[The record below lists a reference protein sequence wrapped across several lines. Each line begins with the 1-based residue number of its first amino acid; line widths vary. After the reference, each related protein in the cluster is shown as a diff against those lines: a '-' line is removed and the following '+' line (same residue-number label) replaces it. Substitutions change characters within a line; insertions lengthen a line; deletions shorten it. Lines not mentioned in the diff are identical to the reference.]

1 MVRVEAA
8 VAALSLEGSSV
19 VNVEI
24 ALLSLLAILLLNS
37 KSRGGVRIKPGRS
50 AIGKFWQT
58 PATGAGALGVGALFL
73 PGGGMWIVGGGG
85 SIPLFIVE

>member
-1 MVRVEAA
+1 MVPVEAA

-24 ALLSLLAILLLNS
+24 AILSLLAILLLNSS

-50 AIGKFWQT
+50 AIGQFWRA
-58 PATGAGALGVGALFL
+58 PATEAAALGVGALFL
-73 PGGGMWIVGGGG
+73 PGGGHVDRGRGIHTIVHC
-85 SIPLFIVE
+85 